1 MNTLSYH
8 THVYYSEPSSE
19 YPGQSNLCQPTFGL
33 FGFSR
38 FSGLIG
44 SMNEINEI
52 DQTNQTDQI
61 DQPDRPQPF
70 SYISVLG
77 QITQNPELITQN
89 FPKLAG

>member
-44 SMNEINEI
+44 SMNEINE
-52 DQTNQTDQI
+52 TNQTDQTNRL
-61 DQPDRPQPF
+61 RPSPRA
-70 SYISVLG
+70 
-77 QITQNPELITQN
+77 
-89 FPKLAG
+89 FP